1 MDNEKIF
8 SAKTARA
15 KGLKRYFSGE
25 PCKRGHVA
33 ERQASN
39 NECVECRREDY
50 EAWSVN
56 RVRKPKTPKSKKPKA
71 PDYFKESYFVGPP
84 CPRAL
89 RHYNPT
95 YSGWKNAR
103 NRCYTKTHKSYP
115 NYGGR
120 GITMCERWATFKNF
134 LEDMG
139 ECPPGMSLD
148 RYPDVNGNYE
158 PGNCR
163 WATAKQ
169 QANNRRPRKLSPA
182 DN

>member
-1 MDNEKIF
+1 MTDEKIF
-8 SAKTARA
+8 SAKMARSM
-15 KGLKRYFSGE
+15 GLKRYFSGE

-39 NECVECRREDY
+39 NECIECRREDH
-50 EAWSVN
+50 ASWHAN
-56 RVRKPKTPKSKKPKA
+56 RVRKPKTPKPKD
-71 PDYFKESYFVGPP
+71 PNYVRKSSFVGPP
-84 CPRAL
+84 CPPAL
-89 RHYNPT
+89 RYYNPT

-120 GITMCERWATFKNF
+120 GIVVCERWAIFKNF

-139 ECPPGMSLD
+139 ECPEGMSLD
-148 RYPDVNGNYE
+148 RIDTNGNYE

-163 WATAKQ
+163 WATAKE
-169 QANNRRPRKLSPA
+169 QANNRRPRKKSKL
-182 DN
+182 